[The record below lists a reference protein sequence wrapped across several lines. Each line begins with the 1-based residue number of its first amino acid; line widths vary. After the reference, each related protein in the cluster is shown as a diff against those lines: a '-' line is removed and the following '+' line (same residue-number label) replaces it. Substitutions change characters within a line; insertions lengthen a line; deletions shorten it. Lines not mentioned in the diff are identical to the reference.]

1 MTPSVGP
8 APGKSRI
15 RAFAYFVIAVIYF
28 FFSQIVAHIASQFLS
43 AHWSELAER
52 VFLVVLLLVGYGF
65 MGRAFESQERPL
77 VAMGLGRHPG
87 WREEFGRGAAFG
99 WAMLIAS
106 ILPMLFLGG
115 LLFSF
120 DSSFHQF
127 LVLVFDLVVLL
138 VASLAEEIAF
148 RGYPFQRLIEAFG
161 PFWATLLLSAVFG
174 LAHIL
179 NPSSSSVS
187 IVITMVAGWFLSIA
201 YLRTRALWFPWG
213 WHFAWNVSMALLFGL
228 PISGLTRFA
237 PVVQSSTIGP
247 SWLTGGFYGP
257 EASVIT
263 LIVMLLA
270 IPVLYLATRS
280 YAVKPAPAVTFSAY
294 GAAAGTYRSTPGPRY
309 SPGTAAV
316 APAAPPVVPGPATI
330 APGVAIAV
338 PPSTDP
344 PRPADPSVAAD
355 PHVPAEQPVAT
366 VPTVSVDPPTPA
378 NLPPGSE
385 PPAGSSETPAVPA
398 AGSQPL
404 PGEPGGPG
412 IPGDSGKPDGTQQ
425 GSPADESKQEPK

>member
-1 MTPSVGP
+1 MTPSAGAKPV
-8 APGKSRI
+8 KSRV

-43 AHWSELAER
+43 PHWAELMER
-52 VFLVVLLLVGYGF
+52 VFLVILLLVGYGF
-65 MGRAFESQERPL
+65 MGRAFESQEHPL
-77 VAMGLGRHPG
+77 VAMGLGRHRG
-87 WREEFGRGAAFG
+87 WQEEFGRGAAFG

-106 ILPMLFLGG
+106 ILPMLFVGG

-120 DSSFHQF
+120 DSSFHQY
-127 LVLVFDLVVLL
+127 LVLLFDLVVLL
-138 VASLAEEIAF
+138 AASLAEEIAF
-148 RGYPFQRLIEAFG
+148 RGYPFQRLIEALG

-247 SWLTGGFYGP
+247 AWLTGGFYGP

-270 IPVLYLATRS
+270 IPVLFLATRG
-280 YAVKPAPAVTFSAY
+280 YAARRAQP
-294 GAAAGTYRSTPGPRY
+294 
-309 SPGTAAV
+309 AV
-316 APAAPPVVPGPATI
+316 APATGAVAGTAGFGAERLSTAGAGAVAPPADPVAAGPVTI
-330 APGVAIAV
+330 APGVTIAV
-338 PPSTDP
+338 PSSTDQTP
-344 PRPADPSVAAD
+344 FEEQALPADQQALAGRQPGGESSPD
-355 PHVPAEQPVAT
+355 SSPDLPEPAHGA
-366 VPTVSVDPPTPA
+366 
-378 NLPPGSE
+378 
-385 PPAGSSETPAVPA
+385 
-398 AGSQPL
+398 QPL
-404 PGEPGGPG
+404 PGDPGVPES
-412 IPGDSGKPDGTQQ
+412 PRDSGKPDPPRSDRSANDSQ
-425 GSPADESKQEPK
+425 